1 MFINLKHCP
10 ERSFMGSPET
20 LQGYYKKTGT
30 FHYCSK
36 LMIFFVGHYL
46 QSLSLKGIGEQK
58 GQINAIFC

>member
-1 MFINLKHCP
+1 MFINLQHCP

-36 LMIFFVGHYL
+36 LMIFLWAIIFRVYL
-46 QSLSLKGIGEQK
+46 
-58 GQINAIFC
+58 